1 MTPEEIVTAF
11 IGLKAV
17 SKASLYEAFDV
28 YFSEVTIWENIGLS
42 RSQGVEEAK
51 HVLKNAENMGVE
63 TIRVEILHQCSK
75 GNLVV
80 NERVDHIMDK
90 GGKELLALRAMGI
103 FEVIN
108 GKITSWRDYCDISA
122 LRLPTQG
129 VENPMDQP
137 RDPE

>member
-28 YFSEVTIWENIGLS
+28 YCSEVTIWENIGLS

-80 NERVDHIMDK
+80 NERVDQCS
-90 GGKELLALRAMGI
+90 GS
-103 FEVIN
+103 
-108 GKITSWRDYCDISA
+108 T
-122 LRLPTQG
+122 
-129 VENPMDQP
+129 
-137 RDPE
+137 